1 MKILAFG
8 ATGFVGEHLVPHL
21 VERGHEVTVA
31 ARSGKA
37 RFAPPV
43 VVLKADPTAPGPW
56 QDLVAGFDAVVN
68 LAGTPVTTRW
78 DEAGKKSILES
89 RVLSARNIVDALSR
103 TAGKTFLCASAV
115 GYYGDGGDKL
125 LTEDAPRGTGFLADV
140 AATWEAEARRAES
153 FGHRVVMPRISVVLG
168 DGGALAKMHLPFSLG
183 LGGRLGNGKQWFPW
197 IHIRDLVRAMSFL
210 LENPAARGAF
220 NACAPEAVTNAG
232 FTASLARALKR
243 PAVLP
248 VPPFALRLVMGEA
261 AAMLLSGQRCVP
273 AALQALGFAFEH
285 PNLDRAL
292 ADIVPALKKG

>member
-8 ATGFVGEHLVPHL
+8 ATGFVGAHLVPHL

-89 RVLSARNIVDALSR
+89 RVLSTRNIVDALSR

-140 AATWEAEARRAES
+140 AAAWEAEARRAES

-220 NACAPEAVTNAG
+220 NACAPEVVTNAG
-232 FTASLARALKR
+232 FTASLARVLKR